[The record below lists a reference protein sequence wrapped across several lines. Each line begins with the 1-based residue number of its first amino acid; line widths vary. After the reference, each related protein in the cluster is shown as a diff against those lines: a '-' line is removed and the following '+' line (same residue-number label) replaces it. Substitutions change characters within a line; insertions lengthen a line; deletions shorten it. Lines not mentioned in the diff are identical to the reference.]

1 MVQSGWRRWRLW
13 FIMERSQRAAR
24 ILWVQRACT
33 ECSAPRLPPAQFNP
47 TNHRPCGIKNDFNY
61 LLDPPPWQKS
71 DRGPLLSK
79 LCPACELCER
89 IRMSGTGPRSGRTMS
104 EFRHN
109 LIITVSDQNQNCK
122 GTQSMITNSLCIP
135 IISNFHHWFL
145 DSHQNFSWELFLRE
159 KDGGCARGFWV
170 QKFSV
175 LRFSCKKGPLE
186 SFYD

>member
-1 MVQSGWRRWRLW
+1 M
-13 FIMERSQRAAR
+13 
-24 ILWVQRACT
+24 ILT
-33 ECSAPRLPPAQFNP
+33 IHSTP
-47 TNHRPCGIKNDFNY
+47 
-61 LLDPPPWQKS
+61 LLDKNQTEA
-71 DRGPLLSK
+71 LSS
-79 LCPACELCER
+79 PNYARPVSSER

-145 DSHQNFSWELFLRE
+145 DSHQNFSWELFQRE
-159 KDGGCARGFWV
+159 KDGGCARRFLV

-175 LRFSCKKGPLE
+175 LFCSVSVARKALLSPFMTNFINNQSGMSSLTLTNLMICTSIVKNLINFLPLE
-186 SFYD
+186 KKR

>member
-1 MVQSGWRRWRLW
+1 MAAMIYCGAQPARGAHTLGATCVHRVQCA
-13 FIMERSQRAAR
+13 Q
-24 ILWVQRACT
+24 T
-33 ECSAPRLPPAQFNP
+33 PPARLNP

-145 DSHQNFSWELFLRE
+145 DSHQNFSWELFQRE
-159 KDGGCARGFWV
+159 KDGGCARGFWL

-175 LRFSCKKGPLE
+175 LRVICKKGPLE